1 MPGSSRAT
9 VVIAAAT
16 VLVSA
21 LLILTGMLS
30 QAAIGAGFIP
40 LRVDGAVLPSGL
52 AVAVPLWLTPLT
64 ATLIHGGWAHL
75 AFNLLMFVFCGRET
89 ERAVGA
95 GGIAVLYIVGA
106 YAAAAMQWVFSPA
119 SALPMIGASGAV
131 SAVVGAYAVLFGKRR
146 TKRMGPV
153 PAHIIHIVWLAAAW
167 IGIQLLIGFAG
178 MGGVTVA
185 IGAHIGGFV
194 AGLVLA
200 RPLLGW
206 RYRRA

>member
-21 LLILTGMLS
+21 LLILSGMLS

-52 AVAVPLWLTPLT
+52 SVAVPLWLTPLT

-119 SALPMIGASGAV
+119 SALPMIGASGAI

-153 PAHIIHIVWLAAAW
+153 PAYIIHIVWLAAAW

>member
-40 LRVDGAVLPSGL
+40 LRVGGAVLPSGL

-119 SALPMIGASGAV
+119 SALPMIGASGAI

>member
-1 MPGSSRAT
+1 MTRDARAT
-9 VVIAAAT
+9 VMIAVAT
-16 VLVSA
+16 ALVSA

-40 LRVDGAVLPSGL
+40 LRVEGAMLPSGL
-52 AVAVPLWLTPLT
+52 SVAVPVWLTPLT

-75 AFNLLMFVFCGRET
+75 AFNLLMFVFCSRET

-95 GGIAVLYIVGA
+95 SGIVILYLVGA
-106 YAAAAMQWVFSPA
+106 YAAAAMQWAFSPA
-119 SALPMIGASGAV
+119 SALPMIGASGAI

-153 PAHIIHIVWLAAAW
+153 PAHIIHIAWLAAAW

>member
-1 MPGSSRAT
+1 MERRAGAT
-9 VVIAAAT
+9 TGIAVAT
-16 VLVSA
+16 ALVSA
-21 LLILTGMLS
+21 LLILTGLLS

-40 LRVDGAVLPSGL
+40 LRIEGAALPSGL
-52 AVAVPLWLTPLT
+52 AFAVPAWLTPLT

-89 ERAVGA
+89 ERALGA
-95 GGIAVLYIVGA
+95 GGIAVLYVVGA
-106 YAAAAMQWVFSPA
+106 YAAAAMQWVFAPA
-119 SALPMIGASGAV
+119 SALPMIGASGAI
-131 SAVVGAYAVLFGKRR
+131 SAVVGAYAVLFGRR
-146 TKRMGPV
+146 RAKRMGPV
-153 PAHIIHIVWLAAAW
+153 PAYVVHIAWLAVAW

-206 RYRRA
+206 RFRRA

>member
-9 VVIAAAT
+9 TVIAAAT

-30 QAAIGAGFIP
+30 QVAIGAGFIP
-40 LRVDGAVLPSGL
+40 ARVEGAVLPSGL
-52 AVAVPLWLTPLT
+52 AVGVPVWLTPLT

-95 GGIAVLYIVGA
+95 GGIAILYLVGA

-119 SALPMIGASGAV
+119 SALPMIGASGAI
-131 SAVVGAYAVLFGKRR
+131 SAVVGAYAVLFGRRR
-146 TKRMGPV
+146 TRRMGPV

>member
-9 VVIAAAT
+9 MVIAAAT

-21 LLILTGMLS
+21 LLILSGMLS

-52 AVAVPLWLTPLT
+52 SVAVPLWLTPLT

-95 GGIAVLYIVGA
+95 GGIVVLYIFGA

-119 SALPMIGASGAV
+119 SALPMIGASGAI

>member
-1 MPGSSRAT
+1 MTSDARAT
-9 VVIAAAT
+9 VTIAVAT
-16 VLVSA
+16 ALVSA

-40 LRVDGAVLPSGL
+40 LRVDGAALPSGL
-52 AVAVPLWLTPLT
+52 FVAVPLWLTPLT
-64 ATLIHGGWAHL
+64 ATMIHGGWAHL
-75 AFNLLMFVFCGRET
+75 ALNLLMFVFCGRET
-89 ERAVGA
+89 ERALGVV
-95 GGIAVLYIVGA
+95 GIAILYLVGA
-106 YAAAAMQWVFSPA
+106 YAAAAMQWAFSPA
-119 SALPMIGASGAV
+119 SALPMIGASGAI
-131 SAVVGAYAVLFGKRR
+131 SAVVGAYAVLFGRR
-146 TKRMGPV
+146 RAQRMGPV
-153 PAHIIHIVWLAAAW
+153 PAHIVHIAWLAAAW

-206 RYRRA
+206 RFRRA

>member
-9 VVIAAAT
+9 MVIAAAT

-40 LRVDGAVLPSGL
+40 LRVDGAMLPSGL
-52 AVAVPLWLTPLT
+52 SVAVPLWLTPLT

-95 GGIAVLYIVGA
+95 GGIVVLYIFGA

-119 SALPMIGASGAV
+119 SALPMIGASGAI

>member
-52 AVAVPLWLTPLT
+52 SVAVPLWLTPLT

-95 GGIAVLYIVGA
+95 GGIVVLYIFGA

-119 SALPMIGASGAV
+119 SALPMIGASGAI